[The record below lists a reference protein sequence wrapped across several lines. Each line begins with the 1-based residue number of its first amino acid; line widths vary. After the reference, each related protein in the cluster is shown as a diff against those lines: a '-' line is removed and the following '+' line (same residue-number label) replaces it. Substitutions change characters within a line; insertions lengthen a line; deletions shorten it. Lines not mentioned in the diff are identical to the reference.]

1 MNKTLR
7 QGFTLT
13 EVIIA
18 MVLGSLM
25 MAAVM
30 STFLLIVRSSQRVTN
45 YTVMENEASRSLEV
59 LAREIRM
66 ATSIVSTRADAVS
79 GNEHILSK
87 IQLKVPDEETDP
99 ANPTTYDVAYWFR
112 TETDGT
118 QTLVRQVV
126 GTAKIDE
133 LVRNIDPK
141 RAHNFVRYDQA
152 PSFAINDYS
161 TNQIQLTM
169 TVMNNYRG
177 LVAATTERVISAYF
191 VLRNR

>member
-1 MNKTLR
+1 MKTSIQR
-7 QGFTLT
+7 GFTLT

-25 MAAVM
+25 MAAVL

-45 YTVMENEASRSLEV
+45 YNDMETEASRSLEV
-59 LAREIRM
+59 MAREIRM
-66 ATSIVSTRADAVS
+66 ATSLVSTRADAVE

-87 IQLKVPDEETDP
+87 IELKVPDEETDP
-99 ANPTTYDVAYWFR
+99 ANPTSYDVAYWFR

-118 QTLVRQVV
+118 RTLVRQVV
-126 GTAKIDE
+126 GSSVVKE
-133 LVRNIDPK
+133 LVRNIDAN
-141 RAHNFVRYDQA
+141 RTHNFMRYDQA
-152 PSFAINDYS
+152 PSYAINDYS